1 MHSAKGDFLIAFCN
15 RRQEAKIL
23 VLVGYIF
30 CRILAPTIMKEKI
43 LHNSSKLILHFNV
56 IVYTL
61 LLLLCSN
68 LYLLILVVLLSFY
81 FPNQA
86 ESWGKPQLAMQ
97 KMVEGHLR
105 KYFEDVVLLEQK
117 FVMNHSVKIQVFLML
132 DCFLAWLF

>member
-1 MHSAKGDFLIAFCN
+1 
-15 RRQEAKIL
+15 
-23 VLVGYIF
+23 
-30 CRILAPTIMKEKI
+30 MKEKI